1 MFQPVPVFVGLRLLL
16 AREHS
21 FFVSFITWV
30 SLLGVAL
37 GVAILIVV
45 LSVMNGL
52 GSELRDRLLSV
63 SAHASLNAGGAA
75 IPDWRLRI
83 QQLTGAPELE
93 GAAPYLDTDAMLSR
107 QPAMSGAVVRGIDP
121 GLETQVSTIADS
133 MREGKLSDLTPGR
146 NRIIL
151 GRMLAYQLEVG
162 VGDTI
167 TVMTPGNGGAA
178 NGGPDQRSHE
188 GGIVPV
194 LREFYVSGIF
204 EVGLQEHDSALALV
218 NLEDAETLRGLAGP
232 TGIRLKF
239 DDVLK
244 APVLARAAAARI
256 GPGLRLRDW
265 TQDNEAYFRAI
276 RIEKTMMAL
285 ILMLIVAVAVFNIA
299 ATLVM
304 VVSDKRTDI
313 AILRTL
319 GMSPRGVLAVF
330 MTQGVLIGWIG
341 TAIGVALGLAV
352 ALHVPFLE
360 QALDLHIMDPDVYYI
375 STIPSETRAGD
386 VVSIA
391 LAALALTFA
400 ATIYPALQAAKTQPA
415 RGVAALRDE
424 ALLVRGD
431 SWGWRYLRAAPR
443 PGFVSLIAAIAT
455 IGLALGVAVLVVVL
469 SVMNGF
475 EEELRT
481 RILSLT
487 AHATISGLEGR
498 LSDWRPQ
505 VDKLERFP
513 GVAAAP
519 YIEEQGMVTHA
530 GKSAGILLRGVLPDA
545 ERRVAD
551 LTPHLLSG
559 HLGDLLPGKYRV
571 ILGKDLAEELGAK
584 VGDRVVVIV
593 AQGDVTPVGVM
604 PRMRAFEVAGIIAV
618 GMYEYDRRIA
628 LVAMQDVAKLL
639 RMGEDISGI
648 RLNVTDMY
656 AAPRVVRDS
665 AAALGGSYLVE
676 DWTTQHANFFRS
688 IEITKR
694 ILFIMLSAVVAVAAF
709 NIVST
714 MVMVVK
720 SKRRDI
726 AILRTFG
733 SSPRSILS
741 VFVVQEASS
750 ALLGIALLESSWAC

>member
-1 MFQPVPVFVGLRLLL
+1 MFQPVPVFVGLRYSL

-52 GSELRDRLLSV
+52 GSELRDRLLSL
-63 SAHASLNAGGAA
+63 SAHATLNAGGAA
-75 IPDWRLRI
+75 IPDWQQRI
-83 QQLTGAPELE
+83 QQLDGAPELV

-121 GLETQVSTIADS
+121 GMETQVSTIADS
-133 MREGKLSDLTPGR
+133 MREGKLSDLTPGG

-167 TVMTPGNGGAA
+167 TVMTPGNGGPA
-178 NGGPDQRSHE
+178 NGGAANRE

-218 NLEDAETLRGLAGP
+218 NLVDAEALRGLAGP

-244 APVLARAAAARI
+244 APVLARGAVSRI
-256 GPGLRLRDW
+256 APGLRLRDW

-341 TAIGVALGLAV
+341 TAIGVVLGLCV
-352 ALHVPFLE
+352 ALNVPFLE

-375 STIPSETRAGD
+375 SAIPSETHSVD
-386 VVSIA
+386 VIIIA
-391 LAALALTFA
+391 ISALVLTLV

-415 RGVAALRDE
+415 EALR
-424 ALLVRGD
+424 
-431 SWGWRYLRAAPR
+431 
-443 PGFVSLIAAIAT
+443 
-455 IGLALGVAVLVVVL
+455 
-469 SVMNGF
+469 
-475 EEELRT
+475 
-481 RILSLT
+481 
-487 AHATISGLEGR
+487 
-498 LSDWRPQ
+498 
-505 VDKLERFP
+505 
-513 GVAAAP
+513 
-519 YIEEQGMVTHA
+519 
-530 GKSAGILLRGVLPDA
+530 
-545 ERRVAD
+545 
-551 LTPHLLSG
+551 
-559 HLGDLLPGKYRV
+559 
-571 ILGKDLAEELGAK
+571 
-584 VGDRVVVIV
+584 
-593 AQGDVTPVGVM
+593 
-604 PRMRAFEVAGIIAV
+604 
-618 GMYEYDRRIA
+618 YE
-628 LVAMQDVAKLL
+628 
-639 RMGEDISGI
+639 
-648 RLNVTDMY
+648 
-656 AAPRVVRDS
+656 
-665 AAALGGSYLVE
+665 
-676 DWTTQHANFFRS
+676 
-688 IEITKR
+688 
-694 ILFIMLSAVVAVAAF
+694 
-709 NIVST
+709 
-714 MVMVVK
+714 
-720 SKRRDI
+720 
-726 AILRTFG
+726 
-733 SSPRSILS
+733 
-741 VFVVQEASS
+741 
-750 ALLGIALLESSWAC
+750 